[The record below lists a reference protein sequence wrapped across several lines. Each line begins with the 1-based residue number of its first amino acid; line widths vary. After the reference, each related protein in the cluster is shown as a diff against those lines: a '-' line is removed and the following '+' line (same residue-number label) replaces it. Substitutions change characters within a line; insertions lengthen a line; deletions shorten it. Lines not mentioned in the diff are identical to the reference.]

1 MMLWFEGG
9 FDVDVFSILLF
20 EGEWFL
26 LQLFLYLFPVLI
38 MGEFVWVLDVDVG
51 VLLVLLFE
59 GEWFLLLWVVVF
71 ISFSCAG

>member
-26 LQLFLYLFPVLI
+26 LQLFLYLFPVLLLF
-38 MGEFVWVLDVDVG
+38 ELLDVDVG
-51 VLLVLLFE
+51 VDVDY
-59 GEWFLLLWVVVF
+59 G
-71 ISFSCAG
+71 

>member
-1 MMLWFEGG
+1 MLML
-9 FDVDVFSILLF
+9 VLMLIM
-20 EGEWFL
+20 GE
-26 LQLFLYLFPVLI
+26 LI